1 MIELRQTIGI
11 SFREL
16 ELGVFQKLQVVFVS
30 VMQDVLKE
38 LDEAV
43 LRLRNKKRYEV
54 KEVRSGCVP
63 TLMGDVEYRRRYY
76 LDKKTGE
83 YVFLLDEVLDVE
95 AGRVSPGLAMA
106 AAMQAVLGPSYRAA
120 RDSLGRLYGH
130 QVVSHETIRQ
140 LILRLGELVEKEEE
154 KKREEANGTRK
165 VPVLFVE
172 ADGYWCSMQREK
184 KKSRETRMMVAHEG
198 WEGRTPSSKEYELV
212 HKTHYLDLD
221 SKDFWEKA
229 SRHLYSRYDIDENT
243 MVVINGDRASWIR
256 KGVEYFPKAIYQADR
271 FHIKRDLRRLLQ
283 GTKELRVCLE
293 AFQRSD
299 TETLV
304 RSLTRA
310 REKAKAATG
319 DLTRFAQIN
328 DLLQD
333 IRKMPDAYKDY
344 RVRLKEMGYDISGM
358 RGMGAA
364 ESNVDKFSN
373 RLKKRGQSWSVQGL
387 KAMVHSLVKYFEGK
401 LEHYSKHIS
410 RIHSIL
416 DDAEISRK
424 ASGIAHRVL
433 DEIGLG
439 KKTNMPIT
447 QAGRTRSGGL
457 SRLLNNL
464 ACGNALIT

>member
-1 MIELRQTIGI
+1 VIELRQTIGI

-16 ELGVFQKLQVVFVS
+16 ELGLFQKLQAMFVS
-30 VMQDVLKE
+30 VMQDVLEE
-38 LDEAV
+38 LDRAV
-43 LRLRNKKRYEV
+43 LRLRDKDRYEV

-63 TLMGDVEYRRRYY
+63 TLMGDVEYKRRYY

-83 YVFLLDEVLDVE
+83 YVFLLDKVLGVE
-95 AGRVSPGLAMA
+95 AGRVSPGLAIA

-120 RDSLGRLYGH
+120 RESLKRLYGH

-140 LILRLGELVEKEEE
+140 LILRLGELMEKEEE

-172 ADGYWCSMQREK
+172 ADGYWCSMQKGK
-184 KKSRETRMMVAHEG
+184 KKSREMRMMVAHEG

-229 SRHLYSRYDIDENT
+229 SRHLYSRYDIDENV
-243 MVVINGDRASWIR
+243 MVIINGDRASWIR
-256 KGVEYFPKAIYQADR
+256 KGVEYFPKAVYQVDR
-271 FHIKRDLRRLLQ
+271 FHVKRDLRRLLR
-283 GTKELRVCLE
+283 GTKELKVCLE
-293 AFQRSD
+293 ALDKSD
-299 TETLV
+299 TETLIS
-304 RSLTRA
+304 SLARA
-310 REKAKAATG
+310 RERAKT
-319 DLTRFAQIN
+319 DISDSTRFAQIS
-328 DLLQD
+328 DLRRHILQ
-333 IRKMPDAYKDY
+333 MPDAYRDY
-344 RVRLKEMGYDISGM
+344 RVRLKEMGYDVSRM

-364 ESNVDKFSN
+364 ESNVDRFSN

-416 DDAEISRK
+416 DDAEISKK
-424 ASGIAHRVL
+424 AAGIAHQVM

-439 KKTNMPIT
+439 KQTNVPIM
-447 QAGRTRSGGL
+447 QAGATRSGGL
-457 SRLLNNL
+457 SKLFNNL
-464 ACGNALIT
+464 VCGKPLIT